1 MRPLALCLG
10 LLLLA
15 VLWLGPL
22 PAQAELSFAAH
33 MVMHM
38 GVVAV
43 AAPLLAMALA
53 RSRLNPLNRLPPAV
67 VALPAALFELVVVW
81 GWHAPAAHDAARLST
96 ALLVLEQGM
105 FLLAGLVV
113 WLAALAPESHAS
125 PVRRGAGVLCLMV
138 TSMHMTLL
146 GALLALAP
154 RVLYQ
159 CLELC
164 AASLERTPLEDQS
177 LGGVVM
183 LAVGGV
189 SYLIGG
195 LAVMAPLLRER
206 PVSDAQ
212 ASSSGAWR

>member
-1 MRPLALCLG
+1 MRVLALGLG

-15 VLWLGPL
+15 MLWVGPL
-22 PAQAELSFAAH
+22 PAQAEVSFTAH

-43 AAPLLAMALA
+43 AAPLLAFGLVGTRAD
-53 RSRLNPLNRLPPAV
+53 PLRGLSPAM

-81 GWHAPAAHDAARLST
+81 GWHAPAAHDAVRLSKP
-96 ALLVLEQGM
+96 LLVLEQGS
-105 FLLAGLVV
+105 FLAAGLAV
-113 WLAALAPESHAS
+113 WLAALAPVGRVGAAG
-125 PVRRGAGVLCLMV
+125 RGAGVLCLLL

-159 CLELC
+159 CLQLC
-164 AASLERTPLEDQS
+164 AANTERTPLEDQS

-206 PVSDAQ
+206 LPSAADAE
-212 ASSSGAWR
+212 SMEDGR